1 MDIESL
7 RKNCPSLTPE
17 QAAHLSQ
24 NLIGTFIMHTKI
36 KDAFEK
42 CRRIIELD
50 RPGQLIVIIGPT
62 NVGKTRMA
70 RALDE
75 LLILSRQKR
84 GFQTWGSGYVRL
96 PSPNLARF
104 DRGETYTRSLE
115 ALEEPLIEKKMEYPP
130 IEDGAISQ
138 KTIRRS
144 RGGGPTHAALWT
156 ALVHR
161 LQRGHQ
167 AMFFD
172 EAGELAQSL
181 KINKLIEAVNMFKE
195 LADVGGSCV
204 VLICGPEFGPVLW
217 QSGQLSARIKRVYV
231 EPYFPKVSK
240 DANTFCAILRQVER
254 NYGEEFIEQGTL
266 SARNASTVVHRTRGM
281 LGLAADMIGTGVQ
294 LSLLS
299 KGKPLSWD
307 MLDAV
312 VEERMLEIGPEI
324 DLELKLWECFKDN
337 QKRGEFWG
345 MYASAGYDITSQ
357 KILPKVTAVQEE
369 GRKVGV
375 EPPSLDTKEHRKLRP
390 AQRAKRVNL
399 GAFDKPGAH

>member
-7 RKNCPSLTPE
+7 RKDCPSLTKE

-24 NLIGTFIMHTKI
+24 NLIGKFIMHAKM
-36 KDAFEK
+36 KEAFEK
-42 CRRIIELD
+42 CRRIIELGK
-50 RPGQLIVIIGPT
+50 PGQLIVIIGPT

-75 LLILSRQKR
+75 LLRLSQQES
-84 GFQTWGSGYVRL
+84 GLQIWGSGYVRL

-104 DRGETYTRSLE
+104 DRGETYIRALE
-115 ALEEPLIEKKMEYPP
+115 ALEEPLIAKKMEYPP
-130 IEDGAISQ
+130 IEEGAISQ
-138 KTIRRS
+138 QIIRRS
-144 RGGGPTHAALWT
+144 RGGGPTHAALWK

-181 KINKLIEAVNMFKE
+181 KINKIVEAVNMFKE

-204 VLICGPEFGPVLW
+204 VLVCGPEFGPVLW

-240 DANTFCAILRQVER
+240 DMSNFCTILKQIER
-254 NYGEEFIEQGTL
+254 NYGEDFIQPGTL
-266 SARNASTVVHRTRGM
+266 STSNANTIAHRARGT
-281 LGLAADMIGTGVQ
+281 LGLAVDVIGTSVQ

-307 MLDAV
+307 MLDSAV
-312 VEERMLEIGPEI
+312 DARMTEIGPEI
-324 DLELKLWECFKDN
+324 DLELRLWECFKDN
-337 QKRGEFWG
+337 ERRGEFWG
-345 MYASAGYDITSQ
+345 MYASAGYDIASQ
-357 KILPKVTAVQEE
+357 KILPKVTAVQVDA
-369 GRKVGV
+369 RKAWL
-375 EPPSLDTKEHRKLRP
+375 EPPSPEANAHRKLRP
-390 AQRAKRVNL
+390 AQKAKRVNL
-399 GAFDKPGAH
+399 GALK